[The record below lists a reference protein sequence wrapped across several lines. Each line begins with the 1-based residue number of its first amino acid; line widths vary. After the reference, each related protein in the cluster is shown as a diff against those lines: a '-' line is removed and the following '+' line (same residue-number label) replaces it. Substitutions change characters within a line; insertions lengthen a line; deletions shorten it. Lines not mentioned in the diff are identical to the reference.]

1 MERVFVVIRVF
12 SWTEEEEERNDDH
25 VSSSLKGV
33 INHIWRSQDRDP
45 TDDSDGDGLDV
56 EGCRVRVFPRMEGP
70 LKAEI
75 DLICGVEPWVL
86 GPHIE
91 GHLGIMPYVIF
102 SQSRPDGISADCK
115 FARMYL
121 LGKDL

>member
-1 MERVFVVIRVF
+1 M
-12 SWTEEEEERNDDH
+12 
-25 VSSSLKGV
+25 
-33 INHIWRSQDRDP
+33 
-45 TDDSDGDGLDV
+45 DDSDGDGLNA
-56 EGCRVRVFPRMEGP
+56 EGHGIRVFPWVEGP

-75 DLICGVEPWVL
+75 DLVRGVEPRVL

-91 GHLGIMPYVIF
+91 ERLRNVPYVIF
-102 SQSRPDGISADCK
+102 SQSRPDGISANCK

>member
-1 MERVFVVIRVF
+1 M
-12 SWTEEEEERNDDH
+12 
-25 VSSSLKGV
+25 
-33 INHIWRSQDRDP
+33 
-45 TDDSDGDGLDV
+45 DDSDGDGLDA
-56 EGCRVRVFPRMEGP
+56 EGHGVRVFPRAEGP

-75 DLICGVEPWVL
+75 NLVRGVEPQVL

-91 GHLGIMPYVIF
+91 ECLHNVPYLIF
-102 SQSRPDGISADCK
+102 SRSRPDGISANCK